1 MQQLTGNQQTPTSA
15 SQYASARSNS
25 MYNITKPEGLCMP
38 TPKQS
43 FIANNI
49 SFGRD
54 TQAISYK
61 AKPCILTQQQAIQ
74 TDIYKQLATPSSII
88 GPLSSNSTS
97 KSINNSAQKT
107 VNQFNVAQTAAGQT
121 YQQNVQATSSS
132 GFSINSLNSQQQQQ
146 NLSYQYNSSR
156 NNRQPSHVYSSNAQN
171 LIVHPIGDI
180 AHKIGITSLTFE
192 KKPASQQLKEN
203 NENCLGVVIQNLK
216 QYAGQL
222 GPTLV
227 SNKMIPQQIPF
238 IQSPL
243 KTSLQSSGKKTD
255 KIVNVQILSQNQN
268 IQNAVLQNQQL
279 NAQDQAALKIAEKEA
294 QKEKNLNLFKESSIK
309 FITNTDLEAELK
321 DLAHLL
327 KRDKDMYGSNIM
339 LTTDREQVI
348 PEMKMEIELLKEQ
361 NDALKSKVDEL
372 TLLVNDKEMQKIL
385 EEKNFQ
391 IKQVNADYEQLAEKY
406 ASIEKAYDLMH
417 IEYDSLNQ
425 KYLELQSS
433 RSPRDTENVDLVQE
447 LEKKVL
453 YMEEKMREDEIQ
465 SNKMK
470 MVVLKQEESI
480 SILENLVREAREAQL
495 NAEKQLTDELTN
507 RSQKE
512 TQISERYETQKTE
525 LILLNNKIEMLKLD
539 AERICKEKY
548 NLEKLVDNL
557 KVEHEEKLKEVKMEM
572 KKKIKE
578 LKKTNQNL
586 EKEISMKENNL
597 LQIENEGVILSKNT
611 NALSDKVL
619 ELQSLLEKKIEEVRE
634 KDKVLQEEQN
644 KYDLLSQELQ
654 TQRQSFEVT
663 INQLQNSNK
672 SIQEQLLRKN
682 ILLDSA
688 SVSFEVNQKCLIKEK
703 EEALEK
709 IIKCNEEISHL
720 KKTLEEQ
727 QFKNE
732 DLQEKIND
740 LRLQNENMLL
750 QAEKLRSEN
759 LEQMRIFQDTQKSL
773 NNRIDQLISE
783 NNKLQ
788 QTELLNLNERCDKFN
803 LMFQQLQQE
812 KLQLIQDN
820 SIIVQDKITL
830 SEKVREL
837 QQNNIDLLSKIHNYD
852 NQKNKEIVE
861 LKYELD
867 QLINQKDKLKQEN
880 HLLEQEIQEYKNNIN
895 SYKEQINSFIVEI
908 NQFQL
913 QLDTLKQE
921 SRLKT
926 EQIHQQENLILNQ
939 KNQIDTLVEKSYLD
953 QESERLI
960 DYKLKELE
968 DEKIACNQK
977 YENAIQNLRINEE
990 QLRSLSI
997 QLNQK
1002 SEQVKILED
1011 YKNVLTQEKEQQL
1024 VEINKCHLQIN
1035 KLSAE
1040 LKEAEQSLQAVQDKC
1055 KDLQVSLNS
1064 ASDQIFNIK
1073 QQYSQELIEKD
1084 QMILQCKEQLR
1095 YQCMN
1100 QIEQSQVLEEMTS
1113 EIEKQ
1118 KNLEQQVQNLR
1129 KENEKLELE
1138 QIKLLK
1144 DNEILRLHLIQKQ
1157 PDNCQIELI
1166 LEEHNQILT
1175 EYHEEIQ
1182 RLKDKL
1188 QQKQQILEKFT
1199 NKIQIQSDKIAENE
1213 KEISN
1218 LQSFIANGKKHYE
1231 NLIEEYQLKMDQMQ
1245 QQNTQQ
1251 QIVLNNQ
1258 IHLLM
1263 QDKQQMKSHLD
1274 QIQKEMS
1281 DITQLSLKMSQIP
1294 QTRQ

>member
-1 MQQLTGNQQTPTSA
+1 
-15 SQYASARSNS
+15 
-25 MYNITKPEGLCMP
+25 MYNITKPDGLTMQV
-38 TPKQS
+38 PKQS
-43 FIANNI
+43 FVANNI

-61 AKPCILTQQQAIQ
+61 AKPCILSQQQTIQ
-74 TDIYKQLATPSSII
+74 TDIYKQLPTPSSIV
-88 GPLSSNSTS
+88 GPLSSTSTS
-97 KSINNSAQKT
+97 KSISNSAQKV
-107 VNQFNVAQTAAGQT
+107 VNQFSVAQTAAGQT
-121 YQQNVQATSSS
+121 YQQNVQASSSS
-132 GFSINSLNSQQQQQ
+132 GFSINSINSQQQQQ
-146 NLSYQYNSSR
+146 NVSYQYNSSR
-156 NNRQPSHVYSSNAQN
+156 NRQQTHIYSQNGQN

-180 AHKIGITSLTFE
+180 AHKIGVTSLTFE
-192 KKPASQQLKEN
+192 KKPSQQQSKEN
-203 NENCLGVVIQNLK
+203 NENCLGVVIQNIK

-227 SNKMIPQQIPF
+227 SNKMIPSQIPF

-255 KIVNVQILSQNQN
+255 KIVNIQILSQNQN
-268 IQNAVLQNQQL
+268 IQNAISQSQQL
-279 NAQDQAALKIAEKEA
+279 NSQHQAVLKDKEKDA
-294 QKEKNLNLFKESSIK
+294 QKEKNLNQFKESSIK
-309 FITNTDLEAELK
+309 FITNTDLETELK

-327 KRDKDMYGSNIM
+327 KRDRDIYGSNIM

-361 NDALKSKVDEL
+361 NDALKCKVDEL
-372 TLLVNDKEMQKIL
+372 TLLVNDKEKQQIL
-385 EEKNFQ
+385 EEKNLQ
-391 IKQVNADYEQLAEKY
+391 IQQAHADYEQLAQKY

-433 RSPRDTENVDLVQE
+433 KSPRDTENVDLVQE

-453 YMEEKMREDEIQ
+453 YMEEKMREEEIQ

-470 MVVLKQEESI
+470 LVVLKQEESI
-480 SILENLVREAREAQL
+480 SILENLIREAREAQQ
-495 NAEKQLTDELTN
+495 NAEKQLTDEQTN

-539 AERICKEKY
+539 AEKICKEKQ
-548 NLEKLVDNL
+548 NLEKWVDDL
-557 KVEHEEKLKEVKMEM
+557 KIEHEEKLQEVKIAL

-586 EKEISMKENNL
+586 EKEISMKEVNL
-597 LQIENEGVILSKNT
+597 LQIESEGVILSKNT

-619 ELQSLLEKKIEEVRE
+619 ELQSLLEKKIEEIRE
-634 KDKVLQEEQN
+634 KEQMLCEEQN
-644 KYDLLSQELQ
+644 KYELLSQELSV
-654 TQRQSFEVT
+654 QRQGFELT
-663 INQLQNSNK
+663 INQLQNQNK
-672 SIQEQLLRKN
+672 SIQEQLIRKN

-703 EEALEK
+703 EEALDK
-709 IIKCNEEISHL
+709 ISKCNEEISHL
-720 KKTLEEQ
+720 KKALEESS
-727 QFKNE
+727 FKNE

-750 QAEKLRSEN
+750 QAEKLRNEN
-759 LEQMRIFQDTQKSL
+759 LEQMRIFQETQKTL

-788 QTELLNLNERCDKFN
+788 QMELLNLNERCDKFN

-820 SIIVQDKITL
+820 SVIVQDKITL

-837 QQNNIDLLSKIHNYD
+837 QQNNIDLLSKIHSSD
-852 NQKNKEIVE
+852 NQKNNELAE
-861 LKYELD
+861 LKFEIE
-867 QLINQKDKLKQEN
+867 QLTSQIDKLKQEN
-880 HLLEQEIQEYKNNIN
+880 HMLQQEILEYKNNIN
-895 SYKEQINSFIVEI
+895 SYKEQINSFIIDI

-926 EQIHQQENLILNQ
+926 EQINQQENLILNQ

-953 QESERLI
+953 QESERLVE
-960 DYKLKELE
+960 YKIKELE
-968 DEKIACNQK
+968 DEKIANNQK
-977 YENAIQNLRINEE
+977 YENTIQNLRINEE
-990 QLRSLSI
+990 QLRQVSI

-1011 YKNVLTQEKEQQL
+1011 YKNILTQEKEQQL
-1024 VEINKCHLQIN
+1024 IEINKCHLQIN
-1035 KLSAE
+1035 KLSAQ
-1040 LKEAEQSLQAVQDKC
+1040 LKEVEQNLQTAQEKY
-1055 KDLQVSLNS
+1055 KDQQVSLNT
-1064 ASDQIFNIK
+1064 AQDQIFNIK

-1100 QIEQSQVLEEMTS
+1100 QIEQSQVLEEMTN

-1118 KNLEQQVQNLR
+1118 KNLEKQVSTLR

-1144 DNEILRLHLIQKQ
+1144 DNEVLRLHLIQKQ

-1182 RLKDKL
+1182 RLKEKL
-1188 QQKQQILEKFT
+1188 QQKQSILEKFT
-1199 NKIQIQSDKIAENE
+1199 NKISIQSDKIAENE

-1231 NLIEEYQLKMDQMQ
+1231 KLIEEYQLKMDQMQ

-1281 DITQLSLKMSQIP
+1281 EITQLSLTMSQIP
-1294 QTRQ
+1294 HTRQ

>member
-1 MQQLTGNQQTPTSA
+1 MQQLTSNQQTPTTA
-15 SQYASARSNS
+15 NQYSSARSNS
-25 MYNITKPEGLCMP
+25 MYNITKPEGLSMP
-38 TPKQS
+38 APKQS

-49 SFGRD
+49 SFRRD

-61 AKPCILTQQQAIQ
+61 AKPCILTSQQTIQA
-74 TDIYKQLATPSSII
+74 DVYKQLSTPSSIV
-88 GPLSSNSTS
+88 GSSSSNSTS
-97 KSINNSAQKT
+97 KSINNSAQKI
-107 VNQFNVAQTAAGQT
+107 VNQFSAAQTAAGQT
-121 YQQNVQATSSS
+121 CQQNVQAISTS
-132 GFSINSLNSQQQQQ
+132 GFSINNLNSQYYQQ
-146 NLSYQYNSSR
+146 NISYQYNCTR
-156 NNRQPSHVYSSNAQN
+156 NRQQSHVFSQNGQN
-171 LIVHPIGDI
+171 LIVHPISDI
-180 AHKIGITSLTFE
+180 AHKIGVTSLSFE
-192 KKPASQQLKEN
+192 KKPSQQLSKEN

-222 GPTLV
+222 GPTLI
-227 SNKMIPQQIPF
+227 SNKMIPSQIPF

-268 IQNAVLQNQQL
+268 IQNAASQSQQL
-279 NAQDQAALKIAEKEA
+279 NTVAFKAIEKDA
-294 QKEKNLNLFKESSIK
+294 CKENSLNQFKESNIK
-309 FITNTDLEAELK
+309 FITNTDLETELK
-321 DLAHLL
+321 DLAQLL
-327 KRDKDMYGSNIM
+327 KRDRDVHGSNIM

-361 NDALKSKVDEL
+361 NEALKSKVDEL
-372 TLLVNDKEMQKIL
+372 TLLVSDQDNQQIL
-385 EEKNFQ
+385 EEKNLEIRQ
-391 IKQVNADYEQLAEKY
+391 ANSEYEQLAEKY

-417 IEYDSLNQ
+417 IEYNSLNQ

-433 RSPRDTENVDLVQE
+433 KSPRDTENVDLVQE

-470 MVVLKQEESI
+470 LVVLKQEESI
-480 SILENLVREAREAQL
+480 NILESLVREAKEAQQ

-507 RSQKE
+507 QSQKD

-525 LILLNNKIEMLKLD
+525 LILLNNKIEMIKLD
-539 AERICKEKY
+539 AEKICQEKQ
-548 NLEKLVDNL
+548 NLEILVDNL
-557 KVEHEEKLKEVKMEM
+557 KVEHEQKLKEARAEL
-572 KKKIKE
+572 KKKIEE

-586 EKEISMKENNL
+586 EKVINMKEVNL

-619 ELQSLLEKKIEEVRE
+619 ELQSLLEKRIEESRE
-634 KDKVLQEEQN
+634 KDKLLQEEQK
-644 KYDLLSQELQ
+644 KYELLSQELQ
-654 TQRQSFEVT
+654 AQRQGFEVT
-663 INQLQNSNK
+663 INQLQNQNK
-672 SIQEQLLRKN
+672 SIQEQLIRKN

-688 SVSFEVNQKCLIKEK
+688 SVSFEVNQKFLIKEK
-703 EEALEK
+703 EEAQEK
-709 IIKCNEEISHL
+709 IIKCNEEISNL
-720 KKTLEEQ
+720 KKTLDES

-732 DLQEKIND
+732 DLLEKIND

-750 QAEKLRSEN
+750 QAEKLRNEN
-759 LEQMRIFQDTQKSL
+759 LEQMRIFQDTQKTL
-773 NNRIDQLISE
+773 NNQIDQLISE

-820 SIIVQDKITL
+820 STFVQDKITL

-837 QQNNIDLLSKIHNYD
+837 QQNNIDLLSKIHSSD
-852 NQKNKEIVE
+852 NQKNNEIVE
-861 LKYELD
+861 LKFEIE
-867 QLINQKDKLKQEN
+867 QLINQKDQVKKEN
-880 HLLEQEIQEYKNNIN
+880 LQLEQEIIEQKNSIN
-895 SYKEQINSFIVEI
+895 SYKEQINSFIVDI

-921 SRLKT
+921 SCLKT
-926 EQIHQQENLILNQ
+926 EQINQQENLILNQ
-939 KNQIDTLVEKSYLD
+939 RNQIDTLVEKSYLD
-953 QESERLI
+953 QESERLV
-960 DYKLKELE
+960 DYKIKELE
-968 DEKIACNQK
+968 DEKIANNLK
-977 YENAIQNLRINEE
+977 YENAIQSLRINEE
-990 QLRSLSI
+990 LLRQVSI

-1011 YKNVLTQEKEQQL
+1011 YKNVLNQEKEQQH
-1024 VEINKCHLQIN
+1024 VEINKCHLQIS

-1040 LKEAEQSLQAVQDKC
+1040 LKEVQQNLQNLQEKYEDQ
-1055 KDLQVSLNS
+1055 QVSLNT
-1064 ASDQIFNIK
+1064 AQDQIFKIK

-1084 QMILQCKEQLR
+1084 QVVLQCKEQLR

-1100 QIEQSQVLEEMTS
+1100 QIEQSQVLEEMTN
-1113 EIEKQ
+1113 EIQKQ
-1118 KNLEQQVQNLR
+1118 KNLEQQVSILR

-1144 DNEILRLHLIQKQ
+1144 DNEVLRLHLIQKQ

-1166 LEEHNQILT
+1166 LGEHNQILT

-1182 RLKDKL
+1182 RLKEKL

-1199 NKIQIQSDKIAENE
+1199 NKISIQSDKIAENE
-1213 KEISN
+1213 KDISN

-1281 DITQLSLKMSQIP
+1281 EITQLSLKMNQIP
-1294 QTRQ
+1294 QSRQ